1 MQREAE
7 GDREILGD
15 TDGDLLKSYLV
26 VSDASNT
33 AAAASAKAE
42 IGVQHLTVSIGR
54 RHKAV
59 DASTDHLTTL
69 STLHVHPTI
78 EQASASSSQQPMTRW
93 IGLTLLQGTMT
104 EARKRHTRT
113 RSDRSG
119 TDGRRWRAVCYQ
131 LSQMVLTMI
140 FVVLLTSGGL
150 NFLNGLTVSTQGTC
164 THLRISDN
172 IVK

>member
-1 MQREAE
+1 
-7 GDREILGD
+7 
-15 TDGDLLKSYLV
+15 
-26 VSDASNT
+26 
-33 AAAASAKAE
+33 
-42 IGVQHLTVSIGR
+42 
-54 RHKAV
+54 
-59 DASTDHLTTL
+59 
-69 STLHVHPTI
+69 
-78 EQASASSSQQPMTRW
+78 MTRW

-172 IVK
+172 IVKWFNKMSIFVETILCRNGFTVTRLRLV